1 MNQLVV
7 GKSTE
12 DKVNDAKAIQLK
24 EPGIALEALGKRVR
38 LSEST
43 LRRHGLASTR
53 PAPQTGQDARGG
65 SGGRS
70 SSLATPQLARGHPGV
85 YPGAGGLLRHNP
97 SDFGS
102 VLEDAFDRYRVDP
115 DWVVRDYH
123 IGRTLWKLYQNRPGG
138 VPVHAPP
145 QDGTAARIGML
156 VFAGGTALSMTHQ
169 LIDRISEDLDSVAAC
184 EVRVSKGQARK
195 IRRPALVEIAK
206 ACSPETAFEAHKAT
220 SGGNVG
226 GRLLTVG
233 STPEYLKADVSFWQ
247 PLPEETLARIHA
259 DTGGT
264 FELVKVQPCQS
275 LMGRAASAAML
286 DAYPEL
292 CPFEVPA
299 LSVSVTACNKL
310 FALHSRSCDP
320 DKKNPYAKL
329 RTRGR
334 DLYDLWAIASSAPH
348 ADEARAAVRHLAP
361 HIADGLIK
369 EPHPRPG
376 AGFAASPAL
385 VRGTAANEALRAG
398 YNDALPYVWGR
409 LPATF
414 DEAVEAA
421 KSLDP

>member
-1 MNQLVV
+1 M
-7 GKSTE
+7 GRSTE
-12 DKVNDAKAIQLK
+12 DKVEDAKAIQLK
-24 EPGIALEALGKRVR
+24 EPGITLEELGQRVR

-53 PAPQTGQDARGG
+53 PTPQTDEAA
-65 SGGRS
+65 RS
-70 SSLATPQLARGHPGV
+70 SSSGQGDNIAAQPATPSHPGV
-85 YPGAGGLLRHNP
+85 YPAAGGLLRHNP
-97 SDFGS
+97 SDFNR
-102 VLEDAFDRYRVDP
+102 VLAAAVHKYKTEQE
-115 DWVVRDYH
+115 WIVRDYH
-123 IGRTLWKLYQNRPGG
+123 IGRTLWKLYQYRPGG

-206 ACSPETAFEAHKAT
+206 ACSPEIAFEDHKAT

-226 GRLLTVG
+226 GRLLTVA
-233 STPEYLKADVSFWQ
+233 STPAYLKADVSFWQ

-385 VRGTAANEALRAG
+385 VRGAAG
-398 YNDALPYVWGR
+398 
-409 LPATF
+409 T
-414 DEAVEAA
+414 
-421 KSLDP
+421 S